1 MKAPR
6 RVTVPA
12 EVFGAIGHA
21 LELNLVDVHRRHG
34 PAAATDYDLYPN
46 VVAAVKWAHA
56 VDEEAARTLVQ
67 DALTNAAA
75 VDDGPTLERATL
87 ALTHGLTQPVGRYGA
102 WAVDLAERF
111 ICAALIAS
119 WSHRPADPAPEGE
132 R

>member
-1 MKAPR
+1 M
-6 RVTVPA
+6 

-21 LELNLVDVHRRHG
+21 LELNLVDAHRRHG
-34 PAAATDYDLYPN
+34 AAFATDYDPYPD
-46 VVAAVKWAHA
+46 VVAALKWAHA
-56 VDEEAARTLVQ
+56 TDEEAARTLVQ

-87 ALTHGLTQPVGRYGA
+87 ALTHGLTQPVGRSGA
-102 WAVDLAERF
+102 WTTALAERF

-119 WSHRPADPAPEGE
+119 WGPRPDDSAQEGG